1 MVASTLAPPRIARAA
16 VFAVFGLNGFLCAM
30 WVVHIPT
37 ISQRTGVSHATLG
50 VLILLMA
57 LGGIAGMQAAG
68 PLADRF
74 GSRALVAAAGCW
86 VSLAVLGP
94 AFATGPLPL
103 ALALVAFGIGNGAL
117 DVSMN
122 AQAVQ
127 VERAY
132 PRPILSAFHALFSC
146 GGLAGSLVGAA
157 AMHRGWDV
165 RATLTGA
172 AVLGLV
178 VIGLCAPR
186 LLPRIESN
194 GGQPRDLP
202 TVAAGITTVSRKSNH
217 RRVFA
222 LAAIAFAFL
231 MTEGVANDWSALQVR
246 EHLGVSDATAALAFG
261 AFSTTMTAGRFT
273 ADRVSARFGRVAV
286 VRWGAVL
293 AAAGLILIMAS
304 MWLPATLAGWALLGV
319 GLAGGIPQIF
329 SAAGNLGGA
338 AAATDMSRVF
348 GLGYLG
354 FLAGPSVIGWLSSLG
369 SLTAALA
376 FPLALILVC
385 AAVARIVAPNS

>member
-1 MVASTLAPPRIARAA
+1 
-16 VFAVFGLNGFLCAM
+16 
-30 WVVHIPT
+30 
-37 ISQRTGVSHATLG
+37 
-50 VLILLMA
+50 
-57 LGGIAGMQAAG
+57 
-68 PLADRF
+68 
-74 GSRALVAAAGCW
+74 
-86 VSLAVLGP
+86 
-94 AFATGPLPL
+94 
-103 ALALVAFGIGNGAL
+103 
-117 DVSMN
+117 
-122 AQAVQ
+122 
-127 VERAY
+127 
-132 PRPILSAFHALFSC
+132 
-146 GGLAGSLVGAA
+146 
-157 AMHRGWDV
+157 
-165 RATLTGA
+165 
-172 AVLGLV
+172 
-178 VIGLCAPR
+178 
-186 LLPRIESN
+186 
-194 GGQPRDLP
+194 
-202 TVAAGITTVSRKSNH
+202 VSRKSNH

>member
-1 MVASTLAPPRIARAA
+1 
-16 VFAVFGLNGFLCAM
+16 M
-30 WVVHIPT
+30 WVVHIPVIT
-37 ISQRTGVSHATLG
+37 QRTGVSKGTLG
-50 VLILLMA
+50 LLILLVA

-74 GSRALVAAAGCW
+74 GSRTLVAVAGTW
-86 VSLAVLGP
+86 LSLAVLGP
-94 AFATGPLPL
+94 AFATGPLTL
-103 ALALVAFGIGNGAL
+103 AVALLLFGTGNGAL

-132 PRPILSAFHALFSC
+132 PRPIMSAFHAMFSC

-157 AMHRGWDV
+157 TMHRGWDV
-165 RATLTGA
+165 RVTMTAAGA
-172 AVLGLV
+172 
-178 VIGLCAPR
+178 IGLLTLRLSIPR
-186 LLPRIESN
+186 LLPRVES
-194 GGQPRDLP
+194 DSD
-202 TVAAGITTVSRKSNH
+202 TTTSTEDESPKARPSASL
-217 RRVFA
+217 RVLA
-222 LAAIAFAFL
+222 LAAIAFGFL
-231 MTEGVANDWSALQVR
+231 LTEGVANDWSALQVR

-293 AAAGLILIMAS
+293 AAVGLTLIVS
-304 MWLPATLAGWALLGV
+304 SIWLVPTLLGWALLGV
-319 GLAGGIPQIF
+319 GLAGGVPQIF
-329 SAAGNLGGA
+329 SAAGNLGTRS
-338 AAATDMSRVF
+338 AATDMSRVF

-354 FLAGPSVIGWLSSLG
+354 FLAGPSVIGWLADLS
-369 SLTAALA
+369 SLTAALI

-385 AAVARIVAPNS
+385 AASARIVAPSS

>member
-1 MVASTLAPPRIARAA
+1 MGASTLVPRVRISRAA
-16 VFAVFGLNGFLCAM
+16 VFTVFGLNGFLCSM
-30 WVVHIPT
+30 WVVHIPVIT
-37 ISQRTGVSHATLG
+37 QRTGVSKGTLG
-50 VLILLMA
+50 LLILLVA

-74 GSRALVAAAGCW
+74 GSRTLVAVAGTW
-86 VSLAVLGP
+86 LSLAVLGP
-94 AFATGPLPL
+94 AFATGPLTL
-103 ALALVAFGIGNGAL
+103 AVALLLFGTGNGAL

-132 PRPILSAFHALFSC
+132 PRPIMSAFHAMFSC

-157 AMHRGWDV
+157 TMHRGWDV
-165 RATLTGA
+165 RVTMTAAGA
-172 AVLGLV
+172 
-178 VIGLCAPR
+178 IGLLTVALSIPR
-186 LLPRIESN
+186 LLPRVES
-194 GGQPRDLP
+194 DSD
-202 TVAAGITTVSRKSNH
+202 TTTSTEDESPKA
-217 RRVFA
+217 RRSASLRVLA
-222 LAAIAFAFL
+222 LAAIAFGFL
-231 MTEGVANDWSALQVR
+231 LTEGVANDWSALQVR

-293 AAAGLILIMAS
+293 AAVGLMLIVS
-304 MWLPATLAGWALLGV
+304 SIWLVPTLLGWALLGI
-319 GLAGGIPQIF
+319 GLAGGVPQIF
-329 SAAGNLGGA
+329 SAAGNLGTRS
-338 AAATDMSRVF
+338 AATDMSRVF

-354 FLAGPSVIGWLSSLG
+354 FLAGPSAIGRLADLS
-369 SLTAALA
+369 SLTAALI

-385 AAVARIVAPNS
+385 AASARIVAPSS